1 MAIASLP
8 QHFHGVYDVRLV
20 VLSVVIAM
28 VAAYAALDL
37 AGRITHARRG
47 ARALWLACGSVAL
60 GTGIWAMHYVGMLA
74 YSLPIPVLYD
84 WPTVLVSLA
93 AAILASAVALYLV
106 SRPTLGRT
114 AVLIGAVLTGSGIAS
129 MHYIGMEAMR
139 MPAMCVY
146 APGIVA
152 LSVVLGIAISFVAL
166 RVFFQFRFEVAS
178 GWKKFGSA
186 VVLGAAIPVVHY
198 VGMAAVTFVPDAM
211 RPDVSHALAISSIG
225 LTAIVGVTTIVLGIA
240 IVTSL
245 IDRRFSAKTIALDRS
260 EQRLR
265 QLVESAQV
273 ILWRS
278 EVDGTRCSFVNREAE
293 ELLGFP
299 VESWLSDRTFWLD
312 HLHPDDRELARAV
325 CTAALVSAEPQ
336 RFEHRMLTAN
346 DEVLWFGT
354 AVRVVPTSNGLGE
367 LVGVM
372 SDVTERKHA
381 QEAAD
386 DASRAKSEFLASMS
400 HEIRTPMNGVIGMTE
415 LLLETELDQEQR
427 EYVDTVR
434 ASGEAL
440 LTVINDI
447 LDYSK
452 IEAGKFALD
461 PIPFELPD
469 VMEEALRTLAHLAHE
484 KGLELACDITPDA
497 PAFVIGDPVRIRQIL
512 LNLVSNAIK
521 FTAAGEVELRL
532 GVEPRASGDVGLHF
546 LVRDTGIGIAPEK
559 LHAIFEAFAQAD
571 GSTTRRFGGT
581 GLGLTISLRLAQA
594 MGGRIWVESELGRG
608 STFHFDV
615 VLAPSAPAE
624 SVTTDE
630 RTFAGISALIVDDN
644 ATNRRILTAML
655 NSWSMV
661 PVVASNVPAALT
673 LLRDA
678 AAAGTLPKIMVTDIH
693 MPDMDGFDLVER
705 MKATPEFANIAIVML
720 TSGESHGDI
729 EHSRDIGVVAH
740 LTKPARRSE
749 LRNAI
754 AHALRT
760 QKLRGE
766 RPGAA
771 APAKVATARTNTPSA
786 MPRRVLLVE
795 DVAVNQMLAMRILE
809 KVGHSV
815 AVANNGREGL
825 ARLAAGAFDVVLMD
839 VQMPEMDGFEAAR
852 AIRTGERVSGSY
864 VPIIAMTAYA
874 MTGDQERCIAAGMD
888 GYLSKPIRARELI
901 AAVERTWPRPSVR
914 VT

>member
-1 MAIASLP
+1 
-8 QHFHGVYDVRLV
+8 LV
-20 VLSVVIAM
+20 ALSVVIAM
-28 VAAYAALDL
+28 WAAYAALDL
-37 AGRITHARRG
+37 VGRITQAQRG
-47 ARALWLACGSVAL
+47 ARALWFACGSVAL
-60 GTGIWAMHYVGMLA
+60 GTGIWSMHYVGMLA
-74 YSLPIPVLYD
+74 YSLPIPVRYD

-93 AAILASAVALYLV
+93 AAVLASAVALYVV
-106 SRPTLGRT
+106 SRPTLEHRD
-114 AVLIGAVLTGSGIAS
+114 VFIGAVLTGSGIAS

-146 APGIVA
+146 APGLVA
-152 LSVVLGIAISFVAL
+152 LSVVLAIAISFIAL
-166 RVFFQFRFEVAS
+166 RVFFQFRSEAAG
-178 GWKKFGSA
+178 GWQKFGSA
-186 VVLGAAIPVVHY
+186 AVLGAAIPVMHY

-211 RPDVSHALAISSIG
+211 RPDTSHALAISSIG
-225 LTAIVGVTTIVLGIA
+225 LAAIVGATTIVLGLA

-245 IDRRFSAKTIALDRS
+245 IDRRFTATTIALDRS

-278 EVDGTRCSFVNREAE
+278 GVDGTCCSFVNHEAE

-299 VESWLSDRTFWLD
+299 VDSWLSNRTFWLD
-312 HLHPDDRELARAV
+312 HLHPDDRELAGLM
-325 CTAALVSAEPQ
+325 CNAALVTAEPQ

-346 DEVLWFGT
+346 DDVLWFGT
-354 AVRVVPTSNGLGE
+354 SVRVVPASNGRGE

-372 SDVTERKHA
+372 SDITALKHA
-381 QEAAD
+381 QDAAEA
-386 DASRAKSEFLASMS
+386 ASRAKSEFLASMS

-415 LLLETELDQEQR
+415 LLLETELDPEQR

-461 PIPFELPD
+461 PVSFDLPG
-469 VMEEALRTLAHLAHE
+469 VMEEALRTLAHFAHE
-484 KGLELACDITPDA
+484 KGLELACDIAPDA

-521 FTAAGEVELRL
+521 FTAAGEVELQLR
-532 GVEPRASGDVGLHF
+532 VEPRASGDVGLHF

-615 VLAPSAPAE
+615 LLAPSEPAE
-624 SVTTDE
+624 PVMAPE
-630 RTFAGISALIVDDN
+630 RAFAGVSALIVDDN
-644 ATNRRILTAML
+644 ATNRRILTTML
-655 NSWSMV
+655 DTWDIT
-661 PVVASNVPAALT
+661 PVVASSAPEALA
-673 LLRDA
+673 LLRDDA
-678 AAAGTLPKIMVTDIH
+678 VAGTLPHIMITDIH

-705 MKATPEFANIAIVML
+705 MKASPEFASVAIVML

-749 LRNAI
+749 LRDAI

-760 QKLRGE
+760 RKGRAE

-771 APAKVATARTNTPSA
+771 LPATAATARRQTVSA
-786 MPRRVLLVE
+786 TPRRVLLIE
-795 DVAVNQMLAMRILE
+795 DVAVNQMLAVRILE
-809 KVGHSV
+809 KAGHRV
-815 AVANNGREGL
+815 AVAGNGREGL
-825 ARLAAGAFDVVLMD
+825 AALAASAFDIVLMD
-839 VQMPEMDGFEAAR
+839 VQMPEMDGFEASR
-852 AIRTGERVSGSY
+852 AIRAAERVSGTY

-901 AAVERTWPRPSVR
+901 AAVERIWPRPPVQ
-914 VT
+914 VN